1 MNISGIFF
9 HIFLVLFFFFQA
21 FLDIDEALLNAEE
34 LKHEMGGST
43 AVVTLIKDNKLYCAN
58 AGDSRAIACV
68 NGQVCQFME
77 FFSFLFFID

>member
-1 MNISGIFF
+1 M
-9 HIFLVLFFFFQA
+9 
-21 FLDIDEALLNAEE
+21 DIDEALLNSEE

-68 NGQVCQFME
+68 NGQVWV
-77 FFSFLFFID
+77 LL